1 MTKSYSALQIAL
13 HWAIAVL
20 IAANYLIS
28 DDMERDFDAALGGAA
43 VSDWTASF
51 HVWVGVSV
59 LVLALLRLLVRQML
73 GGWHEVATTL
83 ADKAALWGHR
93 ALYALMVL
101 VPTLGVIAWFGGI
114 AISGDLH
121 VIAMNAMMLLVLG
134 HSAMA
139 LYHQFVVKD
148 GLLLKMMRPR

>member
-20 IAANYLIS
+20 ILANYIIS
-28 DDMERDFDAALGGAA
+28 DDMGHALESALRAEA
-43 VSDWTASF
+43 VSDWTVSF

-59 LVLALLRLLVRQML
+59 LVLAMLRLLVRQMS
-73 GGWHEVATTL
+73 GGWHEVPTAL

-93 ALYALMVL
+93 ALYALMAL
-101 VPTLGVIAWFGGI
+101 VPTLGVIAWFGGV

>member
-1 MTKSYSALQIAL
+1 MTKSYSVLQIAL

-20 IAANYLIS
+20 IFANYIIS
-28 DDMERDFDAALGGAA
+28 DDMGRAFYTALRGEV
-43 VSDWTASF
+43 VSDWTVSF

-59 LVLALLRLLVRQML
+59 LVLAMLRLLVRQMS
-73 GGWHEVATTL
+73 GGWHEEPSNL

-101 VPTLGVIAWFGGI
+101 VPTLGVIAWFGGV
-114 AISGDLH
+114 AVSGDLH

>member
-28 DDMERDFDAALGGAA
+28 DDMERDFDAALGGAG

-59 LVLALLRLLVRQML
+59 LVLALLRLLVRQMS

-93 ALYALMVL
+93 ALYALM
-101 VPTLGVIAWFGGI
+101 
-114 AISGDLH
+114 
-121 VIAMNAMMLLVLG
+121 LG

>member
-1 MTKSYSALQIAL
+1 MQLFVRI
-13 HWAIAVL
+13 I
-20 IAANYLIS
+20 
-28 DDMERDFDAALGGAA
+28 
-43 VSDWTASF
+43 
-51 HVWVGVSV
+51 V
-59 LVLALLRLLVRQML
+59 LVLALLRLLVRQMS